1 MISDRTYITIQGWMR
16 TELKLS
22 GNELI
27 VYAIIYGFSQNK
39 QGEFTGSAQYLAD
52 WVGCTRRTVMT
63 ILNKL
68 VENNFI
74 SKTEIILNNN
84 EKRVSY
90 QAERGCEKT
99 SQGVKN
105 FHRGCE
111 KISQGGVKNFHMGCE
126 KISHNN
132 INNNTNNNNRDINTH
147 DACAREESAE
157 AVENFTTLD
166 AGPLPEDQNGR
177 AEAATI
183 LCGPNKNVK
192 LTPAQLEELEN
203 RIPNQLTRYI
213 HRLSRYKVGRANAA
227 MMDDFQWLLGWIA
240 EDHADRKERELEA
253 IRQAEAEEDRRELEE
268 LQARILKRK
277 GRADLCG

>member
-1 MISDRTYITIQGWMR
+1 MNTKHINDENYILIQGWMR
-16 TELKLS
+16 TEIGLS
-22 GNELI
+22 GAALM
-27 VYAIIYGFSQNK
+27 VYATIYGFSQTGNCYYSGSIDYLAEWAGVQRRQVMRILK
-39 QGEFTGSAQYLAD
+39 EFTEAGY
-52 WVGCTRRTVMT
+52 
-63 ILNKL
+63 I
-68 VENNFI
+68 E
-74 SKTEIILNNN
+74 KTEAGYNRFRYRTDQEMVRN
-84 EKRVSY
+84 
-90 QAERGCEKT
+90 A
-99 SQGVKN
+99 
-105 FHRGCE
+105 HRRWCHNDTIDGD
-111 KISQGGVKNFHMGCE
+111 IMTPDGDIMTP
-126 KISHNN
+126 NN
-132 INNNTNNNNRDINTH
+132 IDIYNNNNNIAINTH
-147 DACAREESAE
+147 DAGAREESAE
-157 AVENFTTLD
+157 AVENFTTLE
-166 AGPLPEDQNGR
+166 AGPLPENQNGR

-227 MMDDFQWLLGWIA
+227 MMDDFQWLIGWIS

>member
-1 MISDRTYITIQGWMR
+1 MISDGTYITIQGWMR
-16 TELKLS
+16 TDLKLS

-68 VENNFI
+68 VEAKLI
-74 SKTEIILNNN
+74 SKTELILNNN

-111 KISQGGVKNFHMGCE
+111 KISQGGVKNFHRGCE
-126 KISHNN
+126 KISHN
-132 INNNTNNNNRDINTH
+132 ITIDKNNTYTDRDNNVH
-147 DACAREESAE
+147 SCSESLEETPEEFFERAWQYYPNKRGKGQVSEKSKERLMSHGWDNVKRAIDRY
-157 AVENFTTLD
+157 LD
-166 AGPLPEDQNGR
+166 DLKKDEWRQAQNGSTFFNSGYIDYLD
-177 AEAATI
+177 ENYT
-183 LCGPNKNVK
+183 PPMNPK
-192 LTPAQLEELEN
+192 LDYSKTDL
-203 RIPNQLTRYI
+203 
-213 HRLSRYKVGRANAA
+213 
-227 MMDDFQWLLGWIA
+227 DDLF
-240 EDHADRKERELEA
+240 
-253 IRQAEAEEDRRELEE
+253 
-268 LQARILKRK
+268 
-277 GRADLCG
+277 

>member
-1 MISDRTYITIQGWMR
+1 MISGGTYITIQGWMR
-16 TELKLS
+16 TDLKLS

-68 VENNFI
+68 VEAKLI
-74 SKTEIILNNN
+74 SKTEIILNDN

-111 KISQGGVKNFHMGCE
+111 KISQGGVKNFHRGCE

-132 INNNTNNNNRDINTH
+132 TNNNTNNNNRDINNVHSCSESLEGTP
-147 DACAREESAE
+147 EETAE
-157 AVENFTTLD
+157 EFFERAWQYYPNKRGKGQVSEKSKERLMSHGWDNIKRAIDRYL
-166 AGPLPEDQNGR
+166 EDLKKDEWRQAQNGSTFFNSGYIDYLD
-177 AEAATI
+177 ENYT
-183 LCGPNKNVK
+183 PPMNPK
-192 LTPAQLEELEN
+192 LDYSKTDL
-203 RIPNQLTRYI
+203 
-213 HRLSRYKVGRANAA
+213 
-227 MMDDFQWLLGWIA
+227 DDLFGI
-240 EDHADRKERELEA
+240 
-253 IRQAEAEEDRRELEE
+253 
-268 LQARILKRK
+268 
-277 GRADLCG
+277 

>member
-1 MISDRTYITIQGWMR
+1 MISDGTYITIQGWMR
-16 TELKLS
+16 TDLKLS

-68 VENNFI
+68 VEAKLI
-74 SKTEIILNNN
+74 SKTELILNNN

-111 KISQGGVKNFHMGCE
+111 KISQGGVKNFHRGCE
-126 KISHNN
+126 KISHN
-132 INNNTNNNNRDINTH
+132 ITIDKNNKYTDRDNNVH
-147 DACAREESAE
+147 SCSESLEEI
-157 AVENFTTLD
+157 
-166 AGPLPEDQNGR
+166 PEETPEEFFERAWQYYPNKRGKGQVSEKSKERLMSHGWDNVKRAIDRYLEDLKKDEWRQAQNGSTFFNSGYIDYLD
-177 AEAATI
+177 ENYT
-183 LCGPNKNVK
+183 PPMNPK
-192 LTPAQLEELEN
+192 LDYSKTDL
-203 RIPNQLTRYI
+203 
-213 HRLSRYKVGRANAA
+213 
-227 MMDDFQWLLGWIA
+227 DDLF
-240 EDHADRKERELEA
+240 
-253 IRQAEAEEDRRELEE
+253 
-268 LQARILKRK
+268 
-277 GRADLCG
+277 

>member
-1 MISDRTYITIQGWMR
+1 MNTKHINDENYILIQGWMR
-16 TELKLS
+16 TEMGLS
-22 GNELI
+22 GAALM
-27 VYAIIYGFSQNK
+27 VYATIYGFSQTGNCYYSGSIDYLAEWAGVQRRQVMRILK
-39 QGEFTGSAQYLAD
+39 EFTEAGY
-52 WVGCTRRTVMT
+52 
-63 ILNKL
+63 I
-68 VENNFI
+68 E
-74 SKTEIILNNN
+74 KTEAGYNRFRYRTDREMVRNAHRRWCHNDTIDGDIMTPDGDIMTPNNIDIYNNN
-84 EKRVSY
+84 I
-90 QAERGCEKT
+90 A
-99 SQGVKN
+99 
-105 FHRGCE
+105 
-111 KISQGGVKNFHMGCE
+111 
-126 KISHNN
+126 
-132 INNNTNNNNRDINTH
+132 INTH
-147 DACAREESAE
+147 DAGAREESAE
-157 AVENFTTLD
+157 AVENFTTWE

-253 IRQAEAEEDRRELEE
+253 IRQAEAEEDRRDLEE

>member
-1 MISDRTYITIQGWMR
+1 MISDGNYITIQGWMR
-16 TELKLS
+16 TDLKLS

-52 WVGCTRRTVMT
+52 WVGCTRRTVMS

-90 QAERGCEKT
+90 QAEIGCEKT

-111 KISQGGVKNFHMGCE
+111 KISQGGVKNFHRGCE
-126 KISHNN
+126 KISHNIN
-132 INNNTNNNNRDINTH
+132 INNNTNNNHRDINNVH
-147 DACAREESAE
+147 SCSESPEETPEETAE
-157 AVENFTTLD
+157 EFFERAWQYYPNKRGKGQVSEKSKERLMSHGWDNVKRAID
-166 AGPLPEDQNGR
+166 RYIEDLKKDEWRKPQNGSTFFNSGYIDYLD
-177 AEAATI
+177 ENYT
-183 LCGPNKNVK
+183 PPMNPK
-192 LTPAQLEELEN
+192 LDYSKTDL
-203 RIPNQLTRYI
+203 
-213 HRLSRYKVGRANAA
+213 
-227 MMDDFQWLLGWIA
+227 DDLFGI
-240 EDHADRKERELEA
+240 
-253 IRQAEAEEDRRELEE
+253 
-268 LQARILKRK
+268 
-277 GRADLCG
+277 

>member
-1 MISDRTYITIQGWMR
+1 MISDGTYITIQGWMR

-99 SQGVKN
+99 SHGVKN

-111 KISQGGVKNFHMGCE
+111 KIS
-126 KISHNN
+126 HNIN
-132 INNNTNNNNRDINTH
+132 INNNTNNNNRDINNVH
-147 DACAREESAE
+147 SCSESLEETPEETAE
-157 AVENFTTLD
+157 EFFERAWQYYPNKRGKGQVSEKSKERLMSHGWDNVKRAIDRYL
-166 AGPLPEDQNGR
+166 EDLKKDEWRQAQNGSTFFNSGYIDYLD
-177 AEAATI
+177 ENYT
-183 LCGPNKNVK
+183 PQMNPK
-192 LTPAQLEELEN
+192 LDYSKTDL
-203 RIPNQLTRYI
+203 
-213 HRLSRYKVGRANAA
+213 
-227 MMDDFQWLLGWIA
+227 DDLFGI
-240 EDHADRKERELEA
+240 
-253 IRQAEAEEDRRELEE
+253 
-268 LQARILKRK
+268 
-277 GRADLCG
+277 

>member
-1 MISDRTYITIQGWMR
+1 MISDGNFITIQGWMR
-16 TELKLS
+16 TELNLS

-68 VENNFI
+68 VEAKLI
-74 SKTEIILNNN
+74 SKTELILNNN

-111 KISQGGVKNFHMGCE
+111 KISQGGVKNFHRGCE
-126 KISHNN
+126 KFSHNITIDKNNKYTDKDNNVHSCSESPEETPEEFFERAWQYYPNKRGKGQVSEKSKERLMSHGWDN
-132 INNNTNNNNRDINTH
+132 IKRAID
-147 DACAREESAE
+147 RY
-157 AVENFTTLD
+157 L
-166 AGPLPEDQNGR
+166 EDLKKDEWRKAQNGSTFFNSGYIDYLD
-177 AEAATI
+177 ENYE
-183 LCGPNKNVK
+183 PPMNPK
-192 LTPAQLEELEN
+192 LDYSKTDL
-203 RIPNQLTRYI
+203 
-213 HRLSRYKVGRANAA
+213 
-227 MMDDFQWLLGWIA
+227 DDLF
-240 EDHADRKERELEA
+240 
-253 IRQAEAEEDRRELEE
+253 
-268 LQARILKRK
+268 
-277 GRADLCG
+277 

>member
-1 MISDRTYITIQGWMR
+1 MISDGTYITIQGWMR
-16 TELKLS
+16 TDLKLS

-68 VENNFI
+68 VEAKLI
-74 SKTEIILNNN
+74 SKTELILNNN

-111 KISQGGVKNFHMGCE
+111 KISHNITIDKNNKYTDRDNNVHSCSESLEETPEETPEEFFERAWQYYPNKRGKGQVSKKSKERLMSHGWDNVKRA
-126 KISHNN
+126 ID
-132 INNNTNNNNRDINTH
+132 RY
-147 DACAREESAE
+147 
-157 AVENFTTLD
+157 L
-166 AGPLPEDQNGR
+166 EDLKKDEWRKAQNGSTFFNSGYIDYLD
-177 AEAATI
+177 ENYT
-183 LCGPNKNVK
+183 PPMNPK
-192 LTPAQLEELEN
+192 LDYSKTDL
-203 RIPNQLTRYI
+203 
-213 HRLSRYKVGRANAA
+213 
-227 MMDDFQWLLGWIA
+227 DDLF
-240 EDHADRKERELEA
+240 
-253 IRQAEAEEDRRELEE
+253 
-268 LQARILKRK
+268 
-277 GRADLCG
+277 

>member
-1 MISDRTYITIQGWMR
+1 MNKKHISDENYILIQGWMR
-16 TELKLS
+16 TEMGLS
-22 GNELI
+22 GAALM
-27 VYAIIYGFSQNK
+27 VYATIYGFSQ
-39 QGEFTGSAQYLAD
+39 TGNCYYSGSIDYLAE
-52 WVGCTRRTVMT
+52 WAGVQRRQVMR
-63 ILNKL
+63 ILKEL
-68 VENNFI
+68 TEAGYI
-74 SKTEIILNNN
+74 EKTEAGYNRFRYRTDREMVRN
-84 EKRVSY
+84 
-90 QAERGCEKT
+90 A
-99 SQGVKN
+99 
-105 FHRGCE
+105 HRRWCHNDTIDGD
-111 KISQGGVKNFHMGCE
+111 IMTPDGDIMTPDGDIMTP
-126 KISHNN
+126 NN
-132 INNNTNNNNRDINTH
+132 IDIYNNNNIAINTH
-147 DACAREESAE
+147 DAGAREESAE
-157 AVENFTTLD
+157 AVENFTTWE

-213 HRLSRYKVGRANAA
+213 HRLSRYKVGRDNAA
-227 MMDDFQWLLGWIA
+227 MMDDFQWLLGWIS